1 MSIVQFPDYSPHI
14 INGVHEVASHHDRKT
29 VIDIIRN
36 FFPSAKIRSG
46 NYYFSRSRTM
56 ILQYYPQLEHGD
68 QDIIHNEFE
77 KARDMKMTLED
88 GDRSVFKRFSLA
100 NDYKR
105 AARNLFI
112 VIESASHRA
121 ELKNLMEQ
129 FSETLA
135 ARATQPPPMGTTST
149 HSNPFSDSHAACTLT
164 QIDIGN
170 LNQLDV
176 STYPSEARGE
186 AAVVLGLQG
195 QDATTQ
201 EVLAVIPLEVFSRD
215 RTGEE
220 AETHTVSS
228 YDTVGHSLY
237 GTEAGDDAD
246 R

>member
-1 MSIVQFPDYSPHI
+1 
-14 INGVHEVASHHDRKT
+14 
-29 VIDIIRN
+29 
-36 FFPSAKIRSG
+36 
-46 NYYFSRSRTM
+46 M

-68 QDIIHNEFE
+68 QDIIHDEFE
-77 KARDMKMTLED
+77 KARDENDIGRWQSLCIQKVFLGQRLQTGREKPIHSHRECLSSSRAEKSY
-88 GDRSVFKRFSLA
+88 GSVFGDPCRERYARVLA
-100 NDYKR
+100 HLLVFTVNT
-105 AARNLFI
+105 NL
-112 VIESASHRA
+112 
-121 ELKNLMEQ
+121 L
-129 FSETLA
+129 
-135 ARATQPPPMGTTST
+135 ATQPPPMGTTST

-164 QIDIGN
+164 QIDVGN

-176 STYPSEARGE
+176 STYHSEARGE

-228 YDTVGHSLY
+228 YDTVGHGLY
-237 GTEAGDDAD
+237 GTEVGDHAD

>member
-1 MSIVQFPDYSPHI
+1 
-14 INGVHEVASHHDRKT
+14 
-29 VIDIIRN
+29 
-36 FFPSAKIRSG
+36 
-46 NYYFSRSRTM
+46 M

-68 QDIIHNEFE
+68 QDIIHDEFE

-88 GDRSVFKRFSLA
+88 GNRSVFKRFSLA

-112 VIESASHRA
+112 VIECLSSSRA
-121 ELKNLMEQ
+121 EKSYGSVFGDPCRE
-129 FSETLA
+129 
-135 ARATQPPPMGTTST
+135 ST

-164 QIDIGN
+164 QIDVGN

-176 STYPSEARGE
+176 STYHSEARGE

-215 RTGEE
+215 SDRTGEE

-228 YDTVGHSLY
+228 YDTVGHGLY
-237 GTEAGDDAD
+237 GTEVGDDAD